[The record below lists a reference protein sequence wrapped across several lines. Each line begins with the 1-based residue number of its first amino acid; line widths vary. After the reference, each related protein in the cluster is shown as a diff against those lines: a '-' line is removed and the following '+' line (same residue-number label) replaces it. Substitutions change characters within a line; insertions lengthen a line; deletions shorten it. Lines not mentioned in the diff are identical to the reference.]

1 MTELFSK
8 QGVSVPITTQMVWE
22 AYQHMKQGGEAA
34 GTDGMTWEH
43 LHTHRSRLLYQ
54 LWVRLASGSYFPKA
68 IKAVRISKKDGGK
81 RVLGLPTL
89 LDRIAQQVVR
99 VHLEK
104 CLEPHFHQNSYGYR
118 MGKSMHDALHR
129 AKFNCQQ
136 YPYVLKL
143 DIKSYFDTIPH
154 DKLLK
159 ALQFYCKEKWVSLY
173 ASRWLKASVVNE
185 DGSKTEPQ
193 SGTPQGGVIS
203 PLLSNLYL
211 HVVFDGWMLHH
222 YPGIRFERYADDIII
237 HTRREQI
244 AQSILNK
251 LHMRFTECGLTIHPT
266 KTQIICVKRN
276 PTKRSVN
283 DVHIFEMGG
292 FDFIPQWVKVEG
304 DPIAIGWKLLIL
316 PSPSKAS
323 KKKIM
328 DKIRSLKLHTR
339 TGSIYVVANLLN
351 PLVRGWQNYYCH
363 FIKRDLNDLWRFVNR
378 RLEKWCKWNK
388 RMNLRKSRRW
398 LNTLYKLQPGLFAH
412 WSVCP
417 AY

>member
-1 MTELFSK
+1 MIELFSK
-8 QGVSVPITTQMVWE
+8 QGVSVPITTTMVWE
-22 AYQHMKQGGEAA
+22 AYKHVKQGGEAP
-34 GTDGMTWEH
+34 GTDGMTWEY
-43 LHTHRSRLLYQ
+43 LHTHRSKLLYQ

-68 IKAVRISKKDGGK
+68 IKAVSIEKKDGSK
-81 RVLGLPTL
+81 RMLGLPTL
-89 LDRIAQQVVR
+89 LDRIAQQAVR

-118 MGKSMHDALHR
+118 PGKSMHDAINK
-129 AKFNCQQ
+129 AKFNSQQ
-136 YPYVLKL
+136 YPYVMKL
-143 DIKSYFDTIPH
+143 DIKSYFDSIPH

-173 ASRWLKASVVNE
+173 VSRWLKASVIHE
-185 DGSKTEPQ
+185 DGSQTQRQ

-211 HVVFDGWMLHH
+211 HVVFDEWMKQN

-251 LHMRFTECGLTIHPT
+251 LQKRFTDCGLTIHPA
-266 KTQIICVKRN
+266 KTRIICVKRD
-276 PTKRSVN
+276 PTKRSVSE
-283 DVHIFEMGG
+283 VHTFEMGG
-292 FDFIPQWVKVEG
+292 FEFTPQWVKVEG
-304 DPIAIGWKLLIL
+304 EWKLLTL

-323 KKKIM
+323 KKAIM
-328 DKIRSLKLHTR
+328 DKIRSLRLHTR

-351 PLVRGWQNYYCH
+351 PLVRGWQNYYCY

>member
-1 MTELFSK
+1 MIELFSK
-8 QGVSVPITTQMVWE
+8 QGVSVPITTTMVWE
-22 AYQHMKQGGEAA
+22 AYQHVKQGGEAA
-34 GTDGMTWEH
+34 GTDGMTWEY
-43 LHTHRSRLLYQ
+43 LHSHRSQLLYQ
-54 LWVRLASGSYFPKA
+54 LWIRLASGSYFPKA
-68 IKAVRISKKDGGK
+68 IKAVSILKKDGSK

-118 MGKSMHDALHR
+118 VGKSMHDALHR

-136 YPYVLKL
+136 YPYVITL
-143 DIKSYFDTIPH
+143 DIKSYFDSISH

-159 ALQFYCKEKWVSLY
+159 AVQFYCKEKWVSLY
-173 ASRWLKASVVNE
+173 ISRWLKASVVNE

-203 PLLSNLYL
+203 PLLANLYL
-211 HVVFDGWMLHH
+211 HVVFDGWMKQN

-237 HTRREQI
+237 HARREQI
-244 AQSILNK
+244 AQSILEK
-251 LHMRFTECGLTIHPT
+251 LQSRFSACGLNIHPI
-266 KTQIICVKRN
+266 KTRIICLKRN
-276 PTKRSVN
+276 QTKRSVRE
-283 DVHIFEMGG
+283 VHTFEMGG
-292 FDFIPQWVKVEG
+292 YDFTPQWVKVEG
-304 DPIAIGWKLLIL
+304 EWKLLIL

-323 KKKIM
+323 KKRIM

-398 LNTLYKLQPGLFAH
+398 LNSLYKLQPGLFAH

>member
-1 MTELFSK
+1 MIELFSK
-8 QGVSVPITTQMVWE
+8 QGVSVPITTTMVWE
-22 AYQHMKQGGEAA
+22 AYQHVKQGGEAA
-34 GTDGMTWEH
+34 GTDGMTWEY
-43 LHTHRSRLLYQ
+43 LHTHRSKLLYQ
-54 LWVRLASGSYFPKA
+54 LWIRLASGSYFPKA
-68 IKAVRISKKDGGK
+68 IKAVSIEKKDGSK

-118 MGKSMHDALHR
+118 PGKSMHDAINK
-129 AKFNCQQ
+129 AKFNCHQ
-136 YPYVLKL
+136 YPYVMKL

-173 ASRWLKASVVNE
+173 VSRWLKASIVNE
-185 DGSKTEPQ
+185 DGSKTQPQ

-203 PLLSNLYL
+203 PLLANLYL
-211 HVVFDGWMLHH
+211 HVVFDGWMRHH

-251 LHMRFTECGLTIHPT
+251 LQKRFTECGLTIHPA
-266 KTQIICVKRN
+266 KTRIICVKRD

-283 DVHIFEMGG
+283 DVHTFEMGG
-292 FDFIPQWVKVEG
+292 FEFTPQWVKVQGERQ
-304 DPIAIGWKLLIL
+304 LLIL

-323 KKKIM
+323 KKRIM

-351 PLVRGWQNYYCH
+351 PLVRGWQNYYCY

-388 RMNLRKSRRW
+388 RMHLRKSRRW
-398 LNTLYKLQPGLFAH
+398 LNTLYKMQPGLFAH

>member
-1 MTELFSK
+1 MIELFSK
-8 QGVSVPITTQMVWE
+8 QGVSVPIATTMVWE
-22 AYQHMKQGGEAA
+22 AYQHVKQGGEAA
-34 GTDGMTWEH
+34 GTDGMTWEY
-43 LHTHRSRLLYQ
+43 LHTHRSQLLYQ
-54 LWVRLASGSYFPKA
+54 LWIRLASGSYFPKA
-68 IKAVRISKKDGGK
+68 IKAVSILKKDGSK

-104 CLEPHFHQNSYGYR
+104 CLDPHFHQNSYGYR
-118 MGKSMHDALHR
+118 AGKSMHDALHR

-136 YPYVLKL
+136 YPYVIKL
-143 DIKSYFDTIPH
+143 DIKSYFDSIPH

-173 ASRWLKASVVNE
+173 VSRWLKASVVNE
-185 DGSKTEPQ
+185 DGSKTQPG

-211 HVVFDGWMLHH
+211 HVVFDGWMQQH

-237 HTRREQI
+237 HARREQI
-244 AQSILNK
+244 AQSILQK
-251 LHMRFTECGLTIHPT
+251 LQSRFSACGLTIHPI
-266 KTQIICVKRN
+266 KTQIICLKRSQ
-276 PTKRSVN
+276 TKRSVSE
-283 DVHIFEMGG
+283 VHTFEMGG
-292 FDFIPQWVKVEG
+292 YEFTPQWVKVEG
-304 DPIAIGWKLLIL
+304 EWKLRIL

-323 KKKIM
+323 KKRIM

-351 PLVRGWQNYYCH
+351 PLVRGWQNYYCY

-388 RMNLRKSRRW
+388 RMNLYKSRRW
-398 LNTLYKLQPGLFAH
+398 LNNLYKLQPGLFAH